1 MNLIK
6 LKILRENY
14 SEYIYILSVIIRM
27 IQFKIVIGNGDGW
40 CWVYLLLNTSEV
52 AGLVIYS
59 VIMDEEEHLNK

>member
-27 IQFKIVIGNGDGW
+27 IQFKIVIGNGDG
-40 CWVYLLLNTSEV
+40 
-52 AGLVIYS
+52 
-59 VIMDEEEHLNK
+59 